1 MKYTTRNIKL
11 AKYALYLIGD
21 GDKRAAFLKKHKV
34 FYEMGEKCYW
44 HTRDLPSEPYLIK
57 IGNNVRVAANVRF
70 ITHDITSKMIN
81 NIPGFS
87 EEQKLR
93 FFYGK
98 IEVGNNVMI
107 GANSTILY
115 NVKIGNNVIVAAG
128 SVVTKN
134 VPDNVVVGGN
144 PAKVIESFEEF
155 VKKRYEK
162 YNDIPVKS
170 DGVEQLINYFWN

>member
-11 AKYALYLIGD
+11 AKCALYLIGD

-44 HTRDLPSEPYLIK
+44 HTRDLPSEPYLI
-57 IGNNVRVAANVRF
+57 
-70 ITHDITSKMIN
+70 
-81 NIPGFS
+81 
-87 EEQKLR
+87 
-93 FFYGK
+93 
-98 IEVGNNVMI
+98 
-107 GANSTILY
+107 
-115 NVKIGNNVIVAAG
+115 KIGNNVIVAAG